1 MRLRLALAAS
11 LLALAACQPA
21 APPSEQPAAAAPAA
35 PAETAVAEAPA
46 AGCTATSERMWG
58 PIGPSDGPSYRI
70 EAYTNGAICEAA
82 VVTLTIRAR
91 DGFPIYA
98 WAGAAQHLFGLADQ
112 PDTAA
117 MKKALAEWMDSSVS
131 ATADAFPPWDQTE
144 GQPNR
149 AEFPFVPANWLGRS
163 TYESMRADKLHTY
176 CFPQGMESLNC
187 LAVSEGQVE
196 EIGLQLFPG

>member
-1 MRLRLALAAS
+1 MRLCLALAAS
-11 LLALAACQPA
+11 ILALAACQPA
-21 APPSEQPAAAAPAA
+21 APPSEQPAAAAPA
-35 PAETAVAEAPA
+35 ETAVAEAPA
-46 AGCTATSERMWG
+46 AGCAATSERMWG

-70 EAYTNGAICEAA
+70 EAYTNGAICEAG

-117 MKKALAEWMDSSVS
+117 MKKALAEWMDSSAI
-131 ATADAFPPWDQTE
+131 ATSDALPPWDQTE

-149 AEFPFVPANWLGRS
+149 AEFPFMPAEWLDKA
-163 TYESMRADKLHTY
+163 TYEAMRAEKLHTY
-176 CFPQGMESLNC
+176 CFPQGMESLSC
-187 LAVSEGQVE
+187 LVLRDGQVE